1 MIWKYLLNS
10 KIICSPLYRIEEY
23 LSFVPVLIPSWG
35 ELGHFILWG
44 SWALHCVAQ
53 SEKPVSSAP
62 LFIHFHHSQAMCFWW
77 KGVGTEAIF
86 VIVLV
91 LFSSKVYNL
100 FWPLL
105 YRRCLE
111 FICVRMRHN
120 TPLFRM
126 KLSQKNMFGLCLI

>member
-10 KIICSPLYRIEEY
+10 KIICSPLYRIEECQ
-23 LSFVPVLIPSWG
+23 SFAPVLIPSWG
-35 ELGHFILWG
+35 ELGQFILQC

-53 SEKPVSSAP
+53 REKSVSSAP
-62 LFIHFHHSQAMCFWW
+62 LFINLHRSEARCFLW
-77 KGVGTEAIF
+77 KGVGTEAIL

-91 LFSSKVYNL
+91 LFSSEVCN
-100 FWPLL
+100 FVWPLL
-105 YRRCLE
+105 YQRCLE

-126 KLSQKNMFGLCLI
+126 QISQKNMFSLCLI